1 MALQA
6 GSGVST
12 SQVLVLVGAS
22 LTSSIILRSGKLSD
36 LLAQLQE
43 LCKGV
48 NEVEILPEKF
58 DSSILRAQIQQ
69 LSEEIR
75 ELTLSGPVTI
85 YNGNSDSGGS
95 YASYLIP
102 AAALGAMGYCYMK
115 WKGWSF
121 SDVMY
126 VTRHNMAN
134 AVATVSKQLET
145 VHETLAITRRH
156 LTKKLE
162 ELDWKVEEQRETTQL
177 IANGVNEVKSNL
189 SQIGFDVDVIH
200 QLVSGLEGKVD
211 LLESKQDVA
220 NSGLWYL
227 CQVAEASKDR
237 LETKTI
243 QDVSAKVTKYLTMT
257 SEDKS
262 LKGLQFIAE
271 TKDPSKVEKSMTST
285 ESTDPSNFPGQ
296 KVLAM
301 KTRIH
306 RSFPIGISLHQN
318 IKNLDS

>member
-12 SQVLVLVGAS
+12 SQVLVLVGAG

-85 YNGNSDSGGS
+85 YNGNSDSGS

-102 AAALGAMGYCYMK
+102 SAALGAMGYCYMK

-211 LLESKQDVA
+211 LLESKQDVT

-237 LETKTI
+237 PETKTI

-296 KVLAM
+296 KVPAM

-318 IKNLDS
+318 IKSLDS

>member
-1 MALQA
+1 MALQT
-6 GSGVST
+6 GSGIST
-12 SQVLVLVGAS
+12 SQVLVLVGAG
-22 LTSSIILRSGKLSD
+22 LTSSIILRNGKLSD

-58 DSSILRAQIQQ
+58 DSSVLRAQIQK

-75 ELTLSGPVTI
+75 ELTVAGPVAI
-85 YNGNSDSGGS
+85 YNGNSDSGS

-102 AAALGAMGYCYMK
+102 VAALGAMGYCYMK
-115 WKGWSF
+115 WKGWSL

-126 VTRHNMAN
+126 VTKHNMAN

-162 ELDWKVEEQRETTQL
+162 ELDWKVEEQRETTHL

-189 SQIGFDVDVIH
+189 SQIEFDVDAIH
-200 QLVSGLEGKVD
+200 QLVSGLEGKVE
-211 LLESKQDVA
+211 LLESKQDITNA
-220 NSGLWYL
+220 GLWYL
-227 CQVAEASKDR
+227 CQVAEGSKDR
-237 LETKTI
+237 PEAKTI
-243 QDVSAKVTKYLTMT
+243 QDVSAKLTKHLTFT

-271 TKDPSKVEKSMTST
+271 TKDTSVVEKSTTRMETN
-285 ESTDPSNFPGQ
+285 DPSNFSGQ
-296 KVLAM
+296 KVSAM

-306 RSFPIGISLHQN
+306 RSFPVGISLHRN
-318 IKNLDS
+318 MTSSDS